1 VRIKRF
7 YGCDSSAA
15 LQAVKQEFG
24 EAAVILETLHRPD
37 NQDGRGVIE
46 VVAAIDFDPAL
57 KVVCKREETDEAV
70 PESPLPAAAADR
82 QDARSLF
89 VKSELEA
96 VEPHISDLPWSGESE
111 YRRLS
116 AEVGQLKGMVG
127 RLLQGSGLA
136 GEWPHPLFAEF
147 WEKLLYRGVSREIAG
162 ELLAG
167 LEQRISGIRLADK
180 PRRWLYALFEA
191 ELARLILARVSLLEV
206 SAGARVLTLVGP
218 TGVGKTTTLAKL
230 AAFFRSRGERVA
242 LLSVDTFR
250 LGAVAQIREFGRRL
264 EVPVEIVEDR
274 RQLFAALQGVAD
286 CERVLIDT
294 IGRSGRDQPGL
305 AALYR
310 LLQGVGGD
318 RLLVLPAALR
328 EEDLLDN
335 LVSFRTF
342 RARALLFTKLDETGN
357 YGSILNA
364 LSFSGLPL
372 SFFTGGQRVPEDLE
386 PASGERLVDLLLD
399 IVAPAQGEKGRS

>member
-1 VRIKRF
+1 
-7 YGCDSSAA
+7 
-15 LQAVKQEFG
+15 
-24 EAAVILETLHRPD
+24 
-37 NQDGRGVIE
+37 
-46 VVAAIDFDPAL
+46 
-57 KVVCKREETDEAV
+57 
-70 PESPLPAAAADR
+70 
-82 QDARSLF
+82 
-89 VKSELEA
+89 
-96 VEPHISDLPWSGESE
+96 
-111 YRRLS
+111 
-116 AEVGQLKGMVG
+116 
-127 RLLQGSGLA
+127 
-136 GEWPHPLFAEF
+136 
-147 WEKLLYRGVSREIAG
+147 
-162 ELLAG
+162 
-167 LEQRISGIRLADK
+167 
-180 PRRWLYALFEA
+180 
-191 ELARLILARVSLLEV
+191 
-206 SAGARVLTLVGP
+206 
-218 TGVGKTTTLAKL
+218 
-230 AAFFRSRGERVA
+230 
-242 LLSVDTFR
+242 
-250 LGAVAQIREFGRRL
+250 
-264 EVPVEIVEDR
+264 
-274 RQLFAALQGVAD
+274 VAD

-399 IVAPAQGEKGRS
+399 IVAPAPGEKGRS